1 MGTSARKANDE
12 WLLSTLEGLLTPEQ
26 LSELKA
32 SREENYWVAATRHGW
47 TTDDLIVAALSKRFR
62 MKVAD
67 LSQVSPQAK
76 ELVAEQLARKYS
88 VLPLQISDST
98 LDIATSDPQN
108 LDCER
113 TLEFALGRAIRMW
126 LASPKKIL
134 ERLDEVYRPEN
145 VIEKILEGVSG
156 NYDIESIT
164 EAEEES
170 DLDLGHAGAARPVI
184 QLVDRIVAEG
194 IQSRASD
201 IHLEPEESGIA
212 VRYRVDGVLR
222 QAMVLPKAAG
232 IPLVSRVKIMA
243 QLDIADRLRPQ
254 DGRARVAVNGSRVD
268 LRVSTLPASHGE
280 KIVIRIL
287 DQRSTVLSLD
297 GLGMNADELE
307 RVRTLMA
314 LREGII
320 LVTGPTGSGKTTT
333 LYSILREI
341 SARGVN
347 IVTVEDPVEY
357 RLQGIVQVQVNEKAG
372 LTFPSALR
380 SILRQDPDVI
390 LVGEVRDAET
400 AQVAVQASLTGHL
413 VLTTLHTIDAVS
425 SVARLM
431 DIGVETYK
439 IAAAVKGVIAQ
450 RLVRKLCT
458 HCREPAVEPIPE
470 RLKPWFPDGSG
481 MNRPVG
487 CSECLNTGYR
497 GRLAL
502 LEVLISNPDVERR
515 IASADS
521 AELLS
526 QAARDGG
533 MRGLWESGVMH
544 VQKGFTTIDELIRV
558 LGAPLESQVPA
569 PSGRAKAAASAATAS
584 PESAEAPAKSQDAP
598 AKRQDTPAKSHGAPV
613 KSDGASAESQDAPA
627 ESRDAPAANRDAP
640 AQDRDAPAEGRT
652 KAPITPLSTPVI
664 PTPVVPSRRKSN
676 VRVRH
681 STPPSSFAGGSFELM
696 DYGSA
701 DAKTTTHKVLLVE
714 DEDSLRRVLK
724 DLLEREGYTVFEAA
738 DGVKALS
745 EVDRAAP
752 DVIVLDLNL
761 PLLDGYGVLSHL
773 RAHAATAEVPVIV
786 LTAKGDEDSEVRVF
800 EFGASDFL
808 TKPFRPRVLS
818 ARLHALLNRPKE

>member
-1 MGTSARKANDE
+1 MGTSARKPQDE
-12 WLLSTLEGLLTPEQ
+12 WVLTTLEGLLTEAQ
-26 LSELKA
+26 LAELKV
-32 SREENYWVAATRHGW
+32 SREESYWEAATRDGW
-47 TTDDLIVAALSKRFR
+47 TTDALILEALAKRFR
-62 MKVAD
+62 MKLAD
-67 LSQVSPQAK
+67 VSQVSQQAR

-88 VLPLQISDST
+88 VLPLQISDSI

-113 TLEFALGRAIRMW
+113 TLAFALGRTVRMW
-126 LASPKKIL
+126 LASPKRIL

-156 NYDIESIT
+156 DYDIESIT
-164 EAEEES
+164 ESQDEG
-170 DLDLGHAGAARPVI
+170 DLDLGRAGAARPVI

-194 IQSRASD
+194 IQARASD
-201 IHLEPEESGIA
+201 IHLEPEEGGIA

-232 IPLVSRVKIMA
+232 VPLVSRVKIMA

-254 DGRARVAVNGSRVD
+254 DGRARVAVNGSKVD

-280 KIVIRIL
+280 KVVIRIL

-297 GLGMNADELE
+297 ALGMNTDELE

-314 LREGII
+314 SREGII

-333 LYSILREI
+333 LYSMLREI
-341 SARGVN
+341 SGRGVN

-390 LVGEVRDAET
+390 LVGEVRDSET

-439 IAAAVKGVIAQ
+439 IAASVKGVIAQ
-450 RLVRKLCT
+450 RLVRRLCP
-458 HCREPAVEPIPE
+458 HCRERAVEPVPE
-470 RLKPWFPDGSG
+470 RLKQWFPDGSVLY
-481 MNRPVG
+481 RAAG
-487 CSECLNTGYR
+487 CTECLNTGYR

-502 LEVLISNPDVERR
+502 LEVLISNPEIERR
-515 IASADS
+515 IASGET
-521 AELLS
+521 AERLAE
-526 QAARDGG
+526 AARDSG

-544 VQKGFTTIDELIRV
+544 VQNGFTTVEELLRV
-558 LGAPLESQVPA
+558 IGAPLELQLPA
-569 PSGRAKAAASAATAS
+569 PSSRAKHAGSAAKGSHEAVD
-584 PESAEAPAKSQDAP
+584 APAKSHFAP
-598 AKRQDTPAKSHGAPV
+598 P
-613 KSDGASAESQDAPA
+613 ESRDAPA
-627 ESRDAPAANRDAP
+627 ESRTAPP
-640 AQDRDAPAEGRT
+640 V
-652 KAPITPLSTPVI
+652 TPVSTPVI
-664 PTPVVPSRRKSN
+664 PTPVLPSHRKAH
-676 VRVRH
+676 VRTRH
-681 STPPSSFAGGSFELM
+681 ATPPSSFAGGSFELM
-696 DYGSA
+696 DGGSA
-701 DAKTTTHKVLLVE
+701 DAKAPSRRVLLVE

-724 DLLEREGYTVFEAA
+724 DLLEREGFTVFEAA

-752 DVIVLDLNL
+752 DIV
-761 PLLDGYGVLSHL
+761 VL
-773 RAHAATAEVPVIV
+773 
-786 LTAKGDEDSEVRVF
+786 
-800 EFGASDFL
+800 
-808 TKPFRPRVLS
+808 
-818 ARLHALLNRPKE
+818 